1 MFKMPGYEA
10 PDFSAEELKN
20 APDAR
25 WEVVEKDGVA
35 PEAYHS
41 TSMYPEYF
49 KLNGEWMLPARSR
62 MDASVVWE
70 MPRRTSLCSGRGEA
84 GRPPMPETMTGCLS
98 C

>member
-25 WEVVEKDGVA
+25 WEVWRRTAWRRKLSQHVHV
-35 PEAYHS
+35 
-41 TSMYPEYF
+41 PEYF

-62 MDASVVWE
+62 MDASVVWD
-70 MPRRTSLCSGRGEA
+70 RTG
-84 GRPPMPETMTGCLS
+84 P
-98 C
+98 